1 MIFVEQQDY
10 ESYIGEGELSN
21 KSRGQQRQMP
31 ATARQ
36 PIGGGL
42 KTIVEGLREAGE
54 RIKEQQAEAELQEQ
68 AETDLNILPLP
79 EEQVVLD
86 DRIVWTWRPWGEE
99 VSVHG
104 ILFTKRV
111 ETNTELQEKGSY
123 RVDLA
128 LAGKNKN
135 TFSLFSDSA
144 RFIGQALISAHN
156 YQHIW
161 KAYAGDFMERQ
172 LMGEP
177 EKTCSG
183 MKVVEDDN
191 IPAGMGPIGVPDPE
205 FLPAPESEPF
215 YPMADEPQPPKVE
228 RGPLQAEINSEE
240 I

>member
-1 MIFVEQQDY
+1 MGTGPRLNNSFLTSERKYREV
-10 ESYIGEGELSN
+10 SN
-21 KSRGQQRQMP
+21 KSRGQRRQMP

-36 PIGGGL
+36 PIGGGMRN
-42 KTIVEGLREAGE
+42 IIEGLKEASE
-54 RIKEQQAEAELQEQ
+54 RAKLNVETAEEQE
-68 AETDLNILPLP
+68 DLNILPLP

-161 KAYAGDFMERQ
+161 KEYAGEFMEKQ

>member
-1 MIFVEQQDY
+1 MMFVEQQDY

-21 KSRGQQRQMP
+21 KSRGQRRQMP

-36 PIGGGL
+36 PIGGGMRN
-42 KTIVEGLREAGE
+42 IIEGLKEASE
-54 RIKEQQAEAELQEQ
+54 RAKLNVETAEEQE
-68 AETDLNILPLP
+68 DLNILPLP
-79 EEQVVLD
+79 EDQIVMD
-86 DRIVWTWRPWGEE
+86 DRIFWIWRPWGED
-99 VSVHG
+99 VVVHG
-104 ILFTKRV
+104 ILFTKDVDKGR
-111 ETNTELQEKGSY
+111 ELQQKGSY
-123 RVDLA
+123 RVDL
-128 LAGKNKN
+128 LMAGKSDNH
-135 TFSLFSDSA
+135 FQLFGDSA
-144 RFIGQALISAHN
+144 KRIGQALISAQN
-156 YQHIW
+156 YENIW
-161 KAYAGDFMERQ
+161 KEYAGEFMEKQ